1 MNTKKGMATLE
12 EIQAHAT
19 KFLKSQSTQK
29 RLGFRQDTIEAR
41 RFTPFLPDLLET
53 ALNRTSQ
60 YMEVANSS
68 PDNQGLERVIELA
81 ESQASEYGRDLIK
94 YALMVFITHHRTKG
108 SYLPIPSLEER
119 SPEVFLTKRML
130 GLGPSS
136 VGEDALAWFREDP
149 LANAHHE
156 HWHIVYPSVGIPDES
171 NPERRKTKD
180 RQGELFFYMHQQML
194 ARYDTERLAI
204 DLDLVKPLD
213 NYSDKLEGYDPGLA
227 DFSPRPNGK
236 QLVDIDIDIE
246 EQDFRFRFAYR
257 VKDLDLTRQRLAGA
271 VSDQYFN
278 SGSGRKIPVNASLLG
293 ATEEASIDSVS
304 DSYYGNHHNLGH
316 ALIAYVHDPAG
327 NSSPGVMWATETA
340 IRDPIFWRW
349 HRAIDDLSY
358 RWQETQK
365 PNDFSDA
372 PSVTIRKE
380 FDGSTFTSKD
390 IILAFK
396 DKIPG
401 AGDANFNWYSYAD
414 ETFGEG
420 RWDEDFSSSAA
431 TTNQLET
438 SMHTR
443 QIDVRGQ
450 LVDVNYL
457 DQREFVYFIRA
468 ENLAPKSKDVTVR
481 IFLVAKSQ
489 AENRRMWIEM
499 DKFRQKLPSGK
510 TVVVR
515 HANQSSVIKKP
526 ASKPPKPVDKPSGIP
541 GGDSYCPCG
550 WPYNLLLP
558 RGRKGE
564 QGMVFRLMVM
574 LTDWDIDK
582 ASGDSSCG
590 SMSYCGARDSYPD
603 TRSMGYPFD
612 RPFPPGR
619 TISQTISTQK
629 NMAARDITIRWI

>member
-1 MNTKKGMATLE
+1 MNLKSGMATLE
-12 EIQAHAT
+12 EIQARAT

-29 RLGFRQDTIEAR
+29 RLGLRQDTIEAR

-68 PDNQGLERVIELA
+68 PDNQGLERVMELA

-94 YALMVFITHHRTKG
+94 YALMVFIAHHRTKG
-108 SYLPIPSLEER
+108 SYLPIPPLEER
-119 SPEVFLTKRML
+119 SPEVFLTERTL
-130 GLGPSS
+130 GLGPSP

-156 HWHIVYPSVGIPDES
+156 HWHIVYPNRGIPDES
-171 NPERRKTKD
+171 NPGRRKTKD

-204 DLDLVKPLD
+204 DLDPVKPLD
-213 NYSDKLEGYDPGLA
+213 DYYSEKLEGYDSGLA
-227 DFSPRPNGK
+227 DFSPRPNDK
-236 QLVDIDIDIE
+236 QLVDVKINSG
-246 EQDFRFRFAYR
+246 FAYS
-257 VKDLDLTRQRLAGA
+257 VKDLDLTRQRLARA
-271 VSDQYFN
+271 ASDQYFN
-278 SGSGRKIPVNASLLG
+278 SGTGREIPVNANLLG
-293 ATEEASIDSVS
+293 ATGEASIDSVS
-304 DSYYGNHHNLGH
+304 TSYYGNHHNYGH
-316 ALIAYVHDPAG
+316 VLIAFVHDPAG
-327 NSSPGVMWATETA
+327 NSSPGVMAQTETA
-340 IRDPIFWRW
+340 IRDPIFYRW

-380 FDGSTFTSKD
+380 FDSSTFRSKD

-401 AGDANFNWYSYAD
+401 AGDPNFNWYSYAD

-420 RWDEDFSSSAA
+420 RWDEDFSSSPA

-438 SMHTR
+438 SMYTR

-457 DQREFVYFIRA
+457 DQREFVYFIRT
-468 ENLAPKSKDVTVR
+468 ENLAPESKDVTVR

-499 DKFRQKLPSGK
+499 DKFRQKLGPSGK

-515 HANQSSVIKKP
+515 HTNQSSVIKKP

-564 QGMVFRLMVM
+564 QGMEFRLMVM

-612 RPFPPGR
+612 RPFPTGR